1 MTRQE
6 RLKLSLPEEKEA
18 SRAAEYFSIRIDALR
33 TDLVTGFNLFLPP
46 QPGREPV
53 LYRDSSLSFTDDV
66 RRRLQEN
73 RVEELL
79 VNKSDRQAWL
89 SYAEKI
95 LPEFLSDSSHS
106 VNERAELLYE
116 SAQGLVQEIL
126 TKPDMGEM
134 VQQSRNMVGSMVGFL
149 FKESTS
155 FHELMQLSSY
165 DYYTYTHSVNVF
177 VYSVTLANRLGLNGP
192 KVNEFGHGVLMH
204 DIGKRMIDNDIINSR
219 GKLSE
224 EQWEQ
229 MRMHPVHGYE
239 ILKSQGEKSA
249 IALDVTRHHHE
260 KLNGRG
266 YPDGLAG
273 DEISSWT
280 RITTIADIFDALTT
294 KRSYKDAMDT
304 FFALQFMKEKMWDE
318 LDHDYFMAFVSM
330 MAKPK

>member
-1 MTRQE
+1 MLNRPDV
-6 RLKLSLPEEKEA
+6 LKPAPST
-18 SRAAEYFSIRIDALR
+18 EYFAIRTDALR
-33 TDLVTGFNLFLPP
+33 TDMVTGFRLYLPP
-46 QPGREPV
+46 QAGREPV
-53 LYRDSSLSFTDDV
+53 LYRESSLPFTEEV

-79 VNKSDRQAWL
+79 VDKADRQAWL
-89 SYAEKI
+89 SYTEKI
-95 LPEFLSDSSHS
+95 LPEFLSDTSHT
-106 VNERAELLYE
+106 VTERASLLYD

-126 TKPDMGEM
+126 TKPDMGQM
-134 VQQSRNMVGSMVGFL
+134 VQQSRNMVDSMVGFL

-155 FHELMQLSSY
+155 LHELMQLTSY

-177 VYSVTLANRLGLNGP
+177 VYSVSLANRLGFRGAE
-192 KVNEFGHGVLMH
+192 VNEFGHGALMH
-204 DIGKRMIDNDIINSR
+204 DIGKRKIDNDITNSR
-219 GKLSE
+219 GKLTE
-224 EQWEQ
+224 DQWQQ

-239 ILKSQGEKSA
+239 ILKAQGEKSA

-273 DEISSWT
+273 DEISSWA
-280 RITTIADIFDALTT
+280 RISTIADIFDALTT

-318 LDHDYFMAFVSM
+318 LDHQFFMAFVSM
-330 MAKPK
+330 MARPK

>member
-1 MTRQE
+1 MSNPGETGQNV
-6 RLKLSLPEEKEA
+6 A
-18 SRAAEYFSIRIDALR
+18 VEYFSIRIDALR
-33 TDLVTGFNLFLPP
+33 ADLVTGFSLYLPP
-46 QPGREPV
+46 QSGREPV
-53 LYRDSSLSFTDDV
+53 LYRESSLPFTADV
-66 RRRLQEN
+66 RRRLHEN
-73 RVEELL
+73 GIEELL
-79 VNKSDRQAWL
+79 VMKSDRQAWL
-89 SYAEKI
+89 SYTEKV
-95 LPEFLSDSSHS
+95 LPEFLSDASHT
-106 VNERAELLYE
+106 VNERADLLYE

-126 TKPDMGEM
+126 TSPNMGEM

-155 FHELMQLSSY
+155 LYELMQLTSY

-177 VYSVTLANRLGLNGP
+177 VYSVSLANRLGLHGEE
-192 KVNEFGHGVLMH
+192 VNEFGHGALMH
-204 DIGKRMIDNDIINSR
+204 DIGKRKIDTDITNSR
-219 GKLSE
+219 GKLTE
-224 EQWEQ
+224 AQWDQ

-239 ILKSQGEKSA
+239 ILKAQGETSA

-273 DEISSWT
+273 DEISSWA
-280 RITTIADIFDALTT
+280 RISTIADIFDALTT

-318 LDHDYFMAFVSM
+318 LDHGYFMTFVSM

>member
-1 MTRQE
+1 MSNPGETGQNV
-6 RLKLSLPEEKEA
+6 A
-18 SRAAEYFSIRIDALR
+18 VEYFSIRIDALR
-33 TDLVTGFNLFLPP
+33 TDLVTGFSLYLPP
-46 QPGREPV
+46 QSGREPV
-53 LYRDSSLSFTDDV
+53 LYRESSLPFTEDM
-66 RRRLQEN
+66 RRRLHEN
-73 RVEELL
+73 GVDDLL
-79 VNKSDRQAWL
+79 VDRSDRQAWL
-89 SYAEKI
+89 SYTQKI
-95 LPEFLSDSSHS
+95 LPEFLSDSSLA
-106 VNERAELLYE
+106 VNERAGLLYE

-126 TKPDMGEM
+126 TSPNMGEM

-155 FHELMQLSSY
+155 LYELMQLTSY

-177 VYSVTLANRLGLNGP
+177 VYSVSLADRLGLHGEE
-192 KVNEFGHGVLMH
+192 VNEFGHGALMH
-204 DIGKRMIDNDIINSR
+204 DIGKRKIDTDITNSR
-219 GKLSE
+219 GKLTE
-224 EQWEQ
+224 AQWDQ

-239 ILKSQGEKSA
+239 ILKAQGETSA

-273 DEISSWT
+273 DEISSWA
-280 RITTIADIFDALTT
+280 RISTIADIFDALTT

-318 LDHDYFMAFVSM
+318 LDHGYFMTFVSM

>member
-1 MTRQE
+1 MSQISETE
-6 RLKLSLPEEKEA
+6 
-18 SRAAEYFSIRIDALR
+18 SRAPEGYFSIRIDTLHA
-33 TDLVTGFNLFLPP
+33 DLATGFNLFLPA
-46 QPGREPV
+46 QSGRAPV
-53 LYRDSSLSFTDDV
+53 LYRDSSLPFTEEI
-66 RRRLQEN
+66 RERLEEH

-79 VNKSDRQAWL
+79 VQKSDRQAWL
-89 SYAEKI
+89 SYTEKI
-95 LPEFLSDSSHS
+95 LPEYLADQSKP
-106 VNERAELLYE
+106 VNERATLLYE

-126 TKPDMGEM
+126 QKPDVGEM
-134 VQQSRNMVGSMVGFL
+134 VQQSRNMVDSMVGFL

-155 FHELMQLSSY
+155 FYELMQLTSY

-177 VYSVTLANRLGLNGP
+177 VYSVSLANRIGLKGP
-192 KVNEFGHGVLMH
+192 EVTEFGHGALLH
-204 DIGKRMIDNDIINSR
+204 DIGKRKIDNDITNSR
-219 GKLSE
+219 GKLTE

-239 ILKSQGEKSA
+239 LLRAQGDTSA

-273 DEISSWT
+273 DEISTWA
-280 RITTIADIFDALTT
+280 RISTIADIFDALTT

-318 LDHDYFMAFVSM
+318 LDHNLFMAFVAM

>member
-1 MTRQE
+1 M
-6 RLKLSLPEEKEA
+6 
-18 SRAAEYFSIRIDALR
+18 SRHDDRGKAVAAVAPDFFAITMDALR
-33 TDLVTGFNLFLPP
+33 SDMTTGFDLYLPP
-46 QPGREPV
+46 QAGRAPV
-53 LYRDSSLSFTDDV
+53 LYRDSQLPFTDEI
-66 RRRLQEN
+66 RHRLQEN
-73 RVEELL
+73 RIDELL
-79 VNKSDRQAWL
+79 VKKTDRHAWL
-89 SYAEKI
+89 SYTEKI
-95 LPEFLSDSSHS
+95 LPAFLSDSSHT
-106 VNERAELLYE
+106 VNERATLLYE

-126 TKPDMGEM
+126 TKPDLGEM
-134 VQQSRNMVGSMVGFL
+134 VQQSRNMVDSMVGFL

-155 FHELMQLSSY
+155 LHELMQLTSY

-177 VYSVTLANRLGLNGP
+177 VYSVSLANRLGFSGGE
-192 KVNEFGHGVLMH
+192 VNEFGHGALMH
-204 DIGKRMIDNDIINSR
+204 DIGKRKIDNDITNSR

-224 EQWEQ
+224 AQWEQ

-239 ILKSQGEKSA
+239 LLKAQGETSA

-266 YPDGLAG
+266 YPDGLSG
-273 DEISSWT
+273 DDISHWA

-318 LDHDYFMAFVSM
+318 LDHKFFMAFVAM

>member
-1 MTRQE
+1 MNH
-6 RLKLSLPEEKEA
+6 PEPIGTH
-18 SRAAEYFSIRIDALR
+18 AAGEYFRIKTDALR
-33 TDLVTGFNLFLPP
+33 TDLVTGFDLYLPP
-46 QPGREPV
+46 QAGREPV
-53 LYRDSSLSFTDDV
+53 LYRESTLPFTESV
-66 RRRLQEN
+66 RCRLQEN

-79 VNKSDRQAWL
+79 VLKSDRQAWL
-89 SYAEKI
+89 SYTEKI
-95 LPEFLSDSSHS
+95 LPEFLSDASHP

-126 TKPDMGEM
+126 TSPNMGEM
-134 VQQSRNMVGSMVGFL
+134 VHQSRNMVGSMVGFL

-155 FHELMQLSSY
+155 FYELMELTSY

-177 VYSVTLANRLGLNGP
+177 VYSVSLANRLGFSGDE
-192 KVNEFGHGVLMH
+192 VNEFGHGALMH
-204 DIGKRMIDNDIINSR
+204 DIGKRKIDTDITNCR
-219 GKLSE
+219 GKLTE
-224 EQWEQ
+224 AQWEQ

-239 ILKSQGEKSA
+239 ILKAQGETSA

-273 DEISSWT
+273 DEISSWA

-318 LDHDYFMAFVSM
+318 LDHQYFMTFVAM

>member
-1 MTRQE
+1 M
-6 RLKLSLPEEKEA
+6 PD
-18 SRAAEYFSIRIDALR
+18 YFAINMDALR
-33 TDLVTGFNLFLPP
+33 VDLTTGFDLYMPP
-46 QPGREPV
+46 QAGRDPV
-53 LYRDSSLSFTDDV
+53 LYRDSQLPFTDDV
-66 RRRLQEN
+66 RHRLQEN
-73 RVEELL
+73 SIDELL
-79 VNKSDRQAWL
+79 VKKTDRHAWL
-89 SYAEKI
+89 SYTEKI
-95 LPEFLSDSSHS
+95 LPEFLSDSTHT
-106 VNERAELLYE
+106 VNERATLLYE

-126 TKPDMGEM
+126 TKPDLGEM
-134 VQQSRNMVGSMVGFL
+134 VQQSRNMVDSMVGFL

-155 FHELMQLSSY
+155 LHELMQLTSY

-177 VYSVTLANRLGLNGP
+177 VYSVSLANRLGFSG
-192 KVNEFGHGVLMH
+192 KEVNEFGHGALMH
-204 DIGKRMIDNDIINSR
+204 DIGKRKIDNDITNSR

-224 EQWEQ
+224 AQWEQ

-239 ILKSQGEKSA
+239 LLKAQGETSA

-273 DEISSWT
+273 DEISQWA

-304 FFALQFMKEKMWDE
+304 FIALQFMKEKMWDE
-318 LDHDYFMAFVSM
+318 LDHKFFMTFVAM